1 MLRCAACVV
10 TVVQVQGGLTSVAI
24 SPDGQLVAAGSP
36 DGVVW
41 LWDVQSWA
49 LIKRLRGHKKG
60 VCSVVFTPDGKG
72 LMSGSWDRTLKH
84 WDLRPLLSSPERT
97 LPLLMGLLP
106 EELPLSPPGELREQS
121 EKGCTCTLTLKG
133 HMVRRVAREGRSP
146 ATDGAR
152 RTKCYRWRC
161 RTTTSGSCRDRR
173 TNVWCSGTCARVKR
187 SACCKGTRIQ
197 VSGCAGTGRR

>member
-1 MLRCAACVV
+1 M
-10 TVVQVQGGLTSVAI
+10 AI

-72 LMSGSWDRTLKH
+72 VMSGSWDQMLKH
-84 WDLRPLLSSPERT
+84 WDLRPLLSSLERT

-106 EELPLSPPGELREQS
+106 EELPLPPPGKLRDEP
-121 EKGCTCTLTLKG
+121 C
-133 HMVRRVAREGRSP
+133 
-146 ATDGAR
+146 
-152 RTKCYRWRC
+152 
-161 RTTTSGSCRDRR
+161 
-173 TNVWCSGTCARVKR
+173 
-187 SACCKGTRIQ
+187 
-197 VSGCAGTGRR
+197 